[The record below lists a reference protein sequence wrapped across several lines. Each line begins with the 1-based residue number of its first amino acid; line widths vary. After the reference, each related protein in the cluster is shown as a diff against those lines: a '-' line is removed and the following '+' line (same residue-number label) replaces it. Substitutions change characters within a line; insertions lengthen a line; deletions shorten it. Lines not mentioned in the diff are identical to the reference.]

1 MSLKPDKSS
10 IRSDFRKKR
19 SLLSKAE
26 VENES
31 RAINQNFITNL
42 LPQIYKQNLDKIFSI
57 YLSSGNEVNT
67 DNIIEHFKKNHI
79 AFSYPKI
86 IAKDQ
91 PLKFILDEEN
101 QDFVACNIYST
112 IFEPNCGKEVIPDI
126 LILPLIAFDHDLNR
140 LGAGGGFFDRTIS
153 SLKKHHKKIITIG
166 LAYDFQRLGEA
177 LPIEN
182 TDQKLD
188 FIVTKNKI
196 FSASQ

>member
-1 MSLKPDKSS
+1 M
-10 IRSDFRKKR
+10 
-19 SLLSKAE
+19 
-26 VENES
+26 
-31 RAINQNFITNL
+31 
-42 LPQIYKQNLDKIFSI
+42 DKIFSI

-67 DNIIEHFKKNHI
+67 DGIIEHFKKNHI

-153 SLKKHHKKIITIG
+153 SLKKHHKKIITIA

-196 FSASQ
+196 ISASQ

>member
-67 DNIIEHFKKNHI
+67 DGIIEHFKKNHI

>member
-67 DNIIEHFKKNHI
+67 DGIIEHFKKNHI

-112 IFEPNCGKEVIPDI
+112 IFEPNCGKEVIPHI
-126 LILPLIAFDHDLNR
+126 LILPLIAFDRDLNR

>member
-57 YLSSGNEVNT
+57 YLSSGKEVNT
-67 DNIIEHFKKNHI
+67 EGIIEHFKKNHI

-153 SLKKHHKKIITIG
+153 SLKKHHKKIITIA